1 MKSEYWYSLAGGAVI
16 GLACTA
22 YLFLLGRVAGIS
34 GMIGRVVSGRNIWPD
49 AAFLAGLAA
58 GPVVWSHATGD
69 WPELSLST
77 PWYVLLP
84 AGFLVGYGTR
94 LGSGCTSGH
103 GVMGLAR
110 LSPRSMVA
118 RPVSL
123 HAKMRILSMPMSTL
137 YMLISKFIYRIA
149 TFRAIQPI
157 FMSLRNAAA
166 FVCGLAFSVGLLLSG
181 MANPATVRA
190 FLDLAGDWNPSL
202 VFVLGGAVTVAFA
215 GLRLQ
220 KRLARPVLE
229 TSFQLPTARQI
240 DAPLVAGS
248 CLFGVGWGLSGFCPG
263 PAVLSVFVGQW
274 PSLVFVLGLL
284 LGVATYEGGKRKRPQ

>member
-1 MKSEYWYSLAGGAVI
+1 MKSEYWSNLAGGAVI

-34 GMIGRVVSGRNIWPD
+34 GMIGRVVSGESIWPD
-49 AAFLAGLAA
+49 AAFLAGLAT
-58 GPVVWSHATGD
+58 GPVVWSCATGD

-110 LSPRSMVA
+110 LSPRIG
-118 RPVSL
+118 L
-123 HAKMRILSMPMSTL
+123 IL
-137 YMLISKFIYRIA
+137 
-149 TFRAIQPI
+149 
-157 FMSLRNAAA
+157 
-166 FVCGLAFSVGLLLSG
+166 GG

-202 VFVLGGAVTVAFA
+202 VFVLGGALSVAFA
-215 GLRLQ
+215 GVRLQ
-220 KRLARPVLE
+220 KRLSRPVLE
-229 TSFQLPTARQI
+229 KSFQLPTARQI

-263 PAVLSVFVGQW
+263 PAVLSIFVGQW
-274 PSLVFVLGLL
+274 PSLTFVLGLL
-284 LGVATYEGGKRKRPQ
+284 LGMATYGMRRGQANTGKTN